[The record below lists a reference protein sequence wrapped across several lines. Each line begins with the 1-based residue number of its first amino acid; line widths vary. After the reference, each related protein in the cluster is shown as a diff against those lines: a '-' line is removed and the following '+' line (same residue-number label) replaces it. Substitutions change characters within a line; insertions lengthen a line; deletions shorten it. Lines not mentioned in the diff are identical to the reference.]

1 MLQMAMFQGVF
12 FVVQDLREYC
22 EYCEDEREKKN
33 KWWQI
38 NKGYL
43 ENKVHSLERNVA
55 DVKSLKDAFEK
66 ERYFNQMVNQLTKA
80 LQKSEPRIN

>member
-1 MLQMAMFQGVF
+1 MKLPMRENISSVLEGEKREVKDF
-12 FVVQDLREYC
+12 REYC

-43 ENKVHSLERNVA
+43 ENKVHSLERKVSVCLCLFVCVDLSVA
-55 DVKSLKDAFEK
+55 
-66 ERYFNQMVNQLTKA
+66 QQ
-80 LQKSEPRIN
+80 